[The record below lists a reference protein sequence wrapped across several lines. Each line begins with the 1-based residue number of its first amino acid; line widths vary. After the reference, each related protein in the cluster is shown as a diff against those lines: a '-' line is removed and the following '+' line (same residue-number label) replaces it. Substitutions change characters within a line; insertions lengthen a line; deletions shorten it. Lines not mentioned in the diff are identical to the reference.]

1 MKKKLSQRVKDLK
14 EWSLNNADKI
24 AVGVTGVVVLGTAI
38 ARYKLG
44 KIDIPQMDI
53 DLKGIGEDTSVGT
66 LVMNGLE
73 LINAG
78 EIGKEILRQHP
89 ELNPDT
95 LVDLSIVYTPDEFCE
110 WGLN

>member
-14 EWSLNNADKI
+14 EWSLNNVDKI
-24 AVGVTGVVVLGTAI
+24 AVGVAGVVALGTAI
-38 ARYKLG
+38 VRYK
-44 KIDIPQMDI
+44 QN
-53 DLKGIGEDTSVGT
+53 TSVGT

-95 LVDLSIVYTPDEFCE
+95 LVDLSIMYTPDEFCE
-110 WGLN
+110 

>member
-24 AVGVTGVVVLGTAI
+24 AVGVTGVVALGTAI
-38 ARYKLG
+38 VCYKLG

-53 DLKGIGEDTSVGT
+53 DLKGTVEDTSVDT
-66 LVMNGLE
+66 LAINDLAI
-73 LINAG
+73 INAG
-78 EIGKEILRQHP
+78 EIGKEILKQHP

-95 LVDLSIVYTPDEFCE
+95 LVDLSIVYTADEFCE
-110 WGLN
+110 

>member
-24 AVGVTGVVVLGTAI
+24 AVGVTGVVALGTAI
-38 ARYKLG
+38 VCYKLG

-53 DLKGIGEDTSVGT
+53 DLKGTGEDTSVDT

-78 EIGKEILRQHP
+78 EIGKEILKQHP

-110 WGLN
+110 